1 MRYEVKGELGNLTIV
16 IASRNLGLSM
26 LGAFPRLRHDAP
38 KERWRGTFGKV
49 GPSKSQTHF
58 VAEGKVRK
66 VQSLKGFNTFK
77 KHKTS
82 ISCSCPTDNSHCCN
96 LGQVGVFRM

>member
-26 LGAFPRLRHDAP
+26 LGGFPRLRHDAP

-49 GPSKSQTHF
+49 GPS
-58 VAEGKVRK
+58 
-66 VQSLKGFNTFK
+66 
-77 KHKTS
+77 
-82 ISCSCPTDNSHCCN
+82 
-96 LGQVGVFRM
+96 